1 MKQIKVLGTG
11 CPKCAKL
18 AANAQEAV
26 DALQSDAEV
35 SKVTEINKIMEYGV
49 MVTPALVIDGEVKA
63 VGKVPT
69 ADEIKALLQ

>member
-1 MKQIKVLGTG
+1 MKEIKILGTG

-26 DALQSDAEV
+26 DALQADAEV

-49 MVTPALVIDGEVKA
+49 MMTPALVIDGEVKS

-69 ADEIKALLQ
+69 AEEIKALLQ